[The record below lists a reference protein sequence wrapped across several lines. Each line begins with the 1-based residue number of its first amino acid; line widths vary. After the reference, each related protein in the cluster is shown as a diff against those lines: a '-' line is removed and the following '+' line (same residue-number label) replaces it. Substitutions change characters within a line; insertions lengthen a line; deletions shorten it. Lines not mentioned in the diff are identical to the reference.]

1 MPAADDALRVLLAA
15 AGAGRLP
22 PPDGTVRVMPAPQG
36 HLDAVLG
43 FTAHHIV
50 AAAVDETWVRAHLH
64 PDDLAG
70 PMRAHFLAALG
81 DELGAEPGS
90 LDVVLAA
97 IGEGGA
103 VDALQEVLDAD
114 HPRVERARR
123 WRDEVRVFVTADG
136 AGVLTLGRGLAGRL
150 EGAFEVEP
158 GRRGAGLGRRL
169 AAAARTL
176 APSGEPVFMQTA
188 PGNAA
193 SLRAI
198 LAAGFRPIG
207 SEVLLL
213 RRGSERGD

>member
-1 MPAADDALRVLLAA
+1 MAAADDALRALLADAA
-15 AGAGRLP
+15 AGRFP
-22 PPDGTVRVMPAPQG
+22 PPDGTVRVLPSPAG

-43 FTAHHIV
+43 FTGHHVV
-50 AAAVDETWVRAHLH
+50 AAAVDEAWVRAHLH
-64 PDDLAG
+64 PDDVAG

-90 LDVVLAA
+90 LDVVLVAP
-97 IGEGGA
+97 GEGGRPEG
-103 VDALQEVLDAD
+103 LHEVEDVE
-114 HPRVERARR
+114 HPRVARARR
-123 WRDEVRVFVTADG
+123 WRDGVRVFTTADE
-136 AGVLTLGRGLAGRL
+136 AGVLTIGTGLAGRL
-150 EGAFEVEP
+150 EAAFEVEP
-158 GRRGAGLGRRL
+158 GRRESGLGRRL
-169 AAAARTL
+169 VAAARTL
-176 APSGEPVFMQTA
+176 APRGEPVFLQTA